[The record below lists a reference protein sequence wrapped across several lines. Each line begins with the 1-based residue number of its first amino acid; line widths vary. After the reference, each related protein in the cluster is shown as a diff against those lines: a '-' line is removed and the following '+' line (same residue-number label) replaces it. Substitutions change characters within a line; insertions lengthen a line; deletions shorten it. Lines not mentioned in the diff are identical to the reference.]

1 MTTADTRS
9 FRQDAAPTRSA
20 LRPVAVVAIADPS
33 ARQHAVKMLED
44 LRWEAV
50 SASSGA
56 QAFVELDKQSCQALL
71 LDSWLPDLDV
81 SEFMD
86 DCRSRYPT
94 LDLIMLDDASPAPSI
109 SRHPRRQELLFV
121 LRQSLSDSV
130 STAKVPGT
138 TATEAHA
145 SGSDAILPEEEPE
158 AAAQP
163 VAGASAAM
171 SSAISPALLPE
182 TQPDLPSAIQDESS
196 QPPTHLPEFVG
207 NSPVMRQFTR
217 LIRLVAPRRT
227 PVLIEGATGTG
238 KELTARAIHR
248 LSTRAKKP
256 MVVLNC
262 AAIPEALLEAEV
274 FGHTRGAFTGAVSS
288 RIGRVEAANGGTLFL
303 DEIGE
308 MPLQLQS
315 KLLRFLECGEL
326 QRVGENDSIQVDVR
340 VIAATNQPLA
350 RRVAEGAFRGDLY
363 YRLSVFPIATP
374 TLTSHAEDIPALAQ
388 HFLKRHSQTGPAK
401 EFAPDAM
408 QRLLAHSWP
417 GNVRELE
424 HCIERA
430 YILADEDRFI
440 TAANIQFGAF

>member
-1 MTTADTRS
+1 MAASPHS
-9 FRQDAAPTRSA
+9 FRSEAASGRTSQ
-20 LRPVAVVAIADPS
+20 RPVAVVAIADPS
-33 ARQHAVKMLED
+33 CRQHAVKMLEE
-44 LRWEAV
+44 LHWHTL
-50 SASSGA
+50 SAASGA
-56 QAFVELDKQSCQALL
+56 QAFEQLAQHPSDVLL

-81 SEFMD
+81 EEFMLQ
-86 DCRSRYPT
+86 CRALYPGI
-94 LDLIMLDDASPAPSI
+94 DLVLLDDPTPVPAET
-109 SRHPRRQELLFV
+109 RHPRRQELLFV
-121 LRQSLSDSV
+121 LRKALSDQV
-130 STAKVPGT
+130 STRPQEPSASE
-138 TATEAHA
+138 TAV
-145 SGSDAILPEEEPE
+145 SWSSAILPEEELEPE
-158 AAAQP
+158 VHAP
-163 VAGASAAM
+163 HVF
-171 SSAISPALLPE
+171 IPAEQPE
-182 TQPDLPSAIQDESS
+182 TDSATGS
-196 QPPTHLPEFVG
+196 HLPEFVG

-248 LSTRAKKP
+248 LSPRAKRP

-288 RIGRVEAANGGTLFL
+288 RIGRVEAAHGGTLFL

-350 RRVAEGAFRGDLY
+350 QRVKEGAFRGDLY
-363 YRLSVFPIATP
+363 YRLSVFPISTP
-374 TLTSHAEDIPALAQ
+374 PLTSHAEDIPQLAQ
-388 HFLKRHSQTGPAK
+388 HFLRRHGQTGPSKDLSA
-401 EFAPDAM
+401 DAVHK
-408 QRLLAHSWP
+408 LLTHNWP

-430 YILADEDRFI
+430 YILADGNARI
-440 TAANIQFGAF
+440 TAEDIVFGSF